1 MDNVTQTMLLLLWQL
16 EESTVLL
23 CYVKVMP
30 SPLHPVKGRAKLNC
44 GKFFKYPNSTP
55 QMSTGSESKSNREVR
70 TYVRNAR
77 TEWSYVLHLDW
88 V

>member
-1 MDNVTQTMLLLLWQL
+1 MDHVTQTMLLLLWQL

-23 CYVKVMP
+23 CHVKIMP
-30 SPLHPVKGRAKLNC
+30 CPLHHVKGPAKLNR

-55 QMSTGSESKSNREVR
+55 QMSTGPESKSNREVR
-70 TYVRNAR
+70 TDVRNAW